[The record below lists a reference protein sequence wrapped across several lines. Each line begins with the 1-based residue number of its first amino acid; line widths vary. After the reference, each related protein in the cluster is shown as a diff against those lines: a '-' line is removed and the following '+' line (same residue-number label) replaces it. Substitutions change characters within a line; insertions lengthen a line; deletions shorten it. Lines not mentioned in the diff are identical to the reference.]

1 MIIQRNTLENTR
13 LLQAANWNMDGNT
26 QTRNGWPQLLLWNK
40 ETQHP
45 GINCCPQFNT
55 ITSREKMFF
64 KNNYF
69 GPQPF
74 LMSCYFSKIFVHVSL
89 ITAVCYFSIY
99 KLIYHPIGWDPEN
112 ISVFNVS
119 RKSIR
124 KRCGICPQL
133 KINTLQLC
141 SGAFIVNSEHISH
154 IF

>member
-1 MIIQRNTLENTR
+1 
-13 LLQAANWNMDGNT
+13 
-26 QTRNGWPQLLLWNK
+26 
-40 ETQHP
+40 
-45 GINCCPQFNT
+45 
-55 ITSREKMFF
+55 MFF

-69 GPQPF
+69 GSQPF
-74 LMSCYFSKIFVHVSL
+74 LISCSFSKIFVHVPL

-112 ISVFNVS
+112 ISVFNVR

-133 KINTLQLC
+133 KINTLQGR
-141 SGAFIVNSEHISH
+141 SGVFIVNSEHISH